1 MLIYATRQAITLI
14 YEYLVYRRKRQ
25 CMHLQI
31 PILFTKEKDVSSNT
45 KVSKF
50 NQNNNVSYQI
60 KFNEKINSGL
70 FIYEC

>member
-25 CMHLQI
+25 CMYLQI